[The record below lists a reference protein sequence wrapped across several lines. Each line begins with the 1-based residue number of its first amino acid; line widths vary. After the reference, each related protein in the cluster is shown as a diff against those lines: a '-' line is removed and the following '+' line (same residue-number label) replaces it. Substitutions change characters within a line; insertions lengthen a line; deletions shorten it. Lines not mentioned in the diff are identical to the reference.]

1 MIIIIKMN
9 NFKSF
14 IKNNFA
20 IIKTLFY
27 INEKDVEIIDDDNR
41 LITKKYNL
49 NHLYKYLPF
58 VEAFV
63 PNLTTIN
70 IIISE
75 NYNDNNNIFTYKIY
89 FEIIDVE
96 AYIFLSQNKNK
107 ININIDTNNKT
118 DIIHNL
124 IIEFYKNNHLENQLK
139 PLISN
144 LSHHSLALNII

>member
-41 LITKKYNL
+41 LITKNYNL

-124 IIEFYKNNHLENQLK
+124 IIEFYKNNHLKNQLK

>member
-1 MIIIIKMN
+1 MN

-41 LITKKYNL
+41 LITKNYNL

-124 IIEFYKNNHLENQLK
+124 IIEFYKNNHLKNQLK